1 MGSLDTLSFWHI
13 LILVAVVVV
22 LFGGSGMISGL
33 MGDLAK
39 AIKAFKSG
47 MK

>member
-1 MGSLDTLSFWHI
+1 MGTLDTLSFWHI
-13 LILVAVVVV
+13 LILVAVVVI
-22 LFGGSGMISGL
+22 LFGGKGMISGL

-39 AIKAFKSG
+39 GIKAYKDG